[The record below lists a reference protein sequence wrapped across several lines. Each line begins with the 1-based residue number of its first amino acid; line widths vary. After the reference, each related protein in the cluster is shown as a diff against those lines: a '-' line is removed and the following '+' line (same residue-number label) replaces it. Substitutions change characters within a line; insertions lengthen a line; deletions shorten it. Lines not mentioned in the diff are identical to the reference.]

1 MTAMRPNGWGDPAQA
16 LVLPEPVREL
26 LTQLLSLR
34 PRDTRPVEIDRIPLP
49 DPVLPAGLVE
59 KLAGVVGPAG
69 VHTGPSQRLRHTRG
83 KSTVD
88 LLRMRRGD
96 ATDAPDAVVCP
107 GSHDEVLAVLSLCG
121 QQRVAV
127 VPFGGG
133 TSVVGGLTPARSGFA
148 GVVALDLS
156 RLDRLT
162 TVDPVSRTAELE
174 AGVTGPA
181 AERLLGEHGFT
192 LGHYPQSFEFATIGG
207 FAATRSSG
215 QFSLAYGRFDEMVV
229 GLRVA
234 TPSGTV
240 SLGRA
245 PRSAAGPDL
254 RQLFLGSE
262 GTLGVITAVT
272 VAIRPLP
279 PGRQVKAWRF
289 ASFDDGVAA
298 LRAVVQSDGPRPT
311 MARLSDET
319 ETAVNAA
326 LEGRS
331 AEPGC
336 QLMVGY
342 EGGADVHELLSTMGG
357 HVVADGGAENWEA
370 SRFRA
375 PYLRDALL
383 DEGVLVETV
392 ETATFWSS
400 LPALRTAVID
410 ALTTSLSADGT
421 PPIVLCHVSHAYPT
435 GGALYFTVACAQ
447 TDDPVAQWT
456 RAKHAATEAILA
468 SGGTVT
474 HHHAVGVDH
483 AEGLAEEI
491 GPLGLDVLRAVKAR
505 LDPAGILNPGVLG
518 L

>member
-49 DPVLPAGLVE
+49 DPVLPAGLMDE
-59 KLAGVVGPAG
+59 LAGVVGPAG

-133 TSVVGGLTPARSGFA
+133 TSVVGGLTPVRSGFA

-331 AEPGC
+331 AESGC

-342 EGGADVHELLSTMGG
+342 EESADMHDLLSTMGG

>member
-1 MTAMRPNGWGDPAQA
+1 
-16 LVLPEPVREL
+16 
-26 LTQLLSLR
+26 
-34 PRDTRPVEIDRIPLP
+34 
-49 DPVLPAGLVE
+49 
-59 KLAGVVGPAG
+59 
-69 VHTGPSQRLRHTRG
+69 
-83 KSTVD
+83 
-88 LLRMRRGD
+88 MRRGD
-96 ATDAPDAVVCP
+96 ATDAPDAVVGP
-107 GSHDEVLAVLSLCG
+107 ASHDEVLAVLALCAAE
-121 QQRVAV
+121 RIAV

-133 TSVVGGLTPARSGFA
+133 TSVVGGLAPARAGFA
-148 GVVALDLS
+148 GVVALDLA

-162 TVDPVSRTAELE
+162 TVDEVSRTAELE
-174 AGVTGPA
+174 AGLTGPE
-181 AERLLGEHGFT
+181 AERRLAEHGLT

-215 QFSLAYGRFDEMVV
+215 QYSLGYGRFDEMVV

-234 TPSGTV
+234 TPGGTV

-272 VAIRPLP
+272 VAVRPLP
-279 PGRQVKAWRF
+279 ANQSREAWSFR
-289 ASFDDGVAA
+289 SFDDGLAA
-298 LRAVVQSDGPRPT
+298 LRALVQSDGPRPT

-342 EGGADVHELLSTMGG
+342 EDGHVDLRHLLTERGG
-357 HVVADGGAENWEA
+357 HIVADGAAENWA
-370 SRFRA
+370 ATRFRA

-392 ETATFWSS
+392 ETATFWST
-400 LPALRTAVID
+400 LPALRQAVID
-410 ALTTSLSADGT
+410 AVTASLSADGT
-421 PPIVLCHVSHAYPT
+421 PPIVLCHVSHVYPT

-447 TDDPVAQWT
+447 ADDPVAQWT
-456 RAKHAATEAILA
+456 RAKRAATDAILA
-468 SGGTVT
+468 AGGTVT
-474 HHHAVGVDH
+474 HHHAVGTDH
-483 AEGLAEEI
+483 ADGLAEEI
-491 GPLGLDVLRAVKAR
+491 GPLALDALRAVKAR
-505 LDPAGILNPGVLG
+505 LDPAGILNPGILG